1 MQYENRICVYKY
13 LPLHVLLFL
22 RQPANHKSKG
32 IHPHSKTS
40 SPGSYQGPAI
50 PSRILTFS
58 PPKKTRSRSEAT
70 ILDPQDQ
77 VTDLFPFDRS
87 FILEGFFGPVCWTG
101 RLVKFFGSLVGWL
114 RARLPRKGFWNPS
127 LSVGE
132 KKSSIDL
139 GW

>member
-22 RQPANHKSKG
+22 RGSQQTTNPNRSPKK

-50 PSRILTFS
+50 PPARILDLPS
-58 PPKKTRSRSEAT
+58 PKKNKVESEAT
-70 ILDPQDQ
+70 IPTIPSTKSQTFFHLIAASSWRVFLD
-77 VTDLFPFDRS
+77 R
-87 FILEGFFGPVCWTG
+87 GWTG

-114 RARLPRKGFWNPS
+114 HLPRKRFLES
-127 LSVGE
+127 LP
-132 KKSSIDL
+132 
-139 GW
+139 